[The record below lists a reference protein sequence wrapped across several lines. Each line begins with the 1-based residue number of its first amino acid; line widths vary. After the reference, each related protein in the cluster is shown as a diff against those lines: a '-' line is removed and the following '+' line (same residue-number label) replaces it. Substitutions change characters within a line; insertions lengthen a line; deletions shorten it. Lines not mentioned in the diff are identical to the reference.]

1 MDKKRLDWLTNILIR
16 LHVFHRA
23 DGEYFS
29 IVQTRRFRE
38 GNVVDLTDFSE
49 SERNA
54 IKAAWN
60 DRYIPPFGEDSIEQ
74 SFNNYCANN
83 GPGHGTSDQLRDF
96 EDRIKDEN
104 IAAVYVV
111 SDALSQKLFWMGEPI
126 ISPISDNAC
135 RYWLSEYDY
144 QYGRDELV
152 EHPVLRAIAEKYE
165 KELVEDARELL
176 NPPSYDGVDLNS
188 TAEVMERSSMCFTDG
203 VLYYKQFFM
212 QNLHGKTVSVIAT
225 FYEPNGKPVRV
236 EEIREWCETHKGVRM
251 EEYIKPMDGKEALAA
266 MKAGYDV
273 VSDGDVFFTDIINT
287 PWDEQISVVCSSKS
301 KKSVPQILC
310 EEDDFPTFFTPPRE
324 FKIFKDHAKEDDE

>member
-23 DGEYFS
+23 DREYFS
-29 IVQTRRFRE
+29 IMRTYWFEHGEVIDIPMERLTEIQ
-38 GNVVDLTDFSE
+38 NVW
-49 SERNA
+49 SERY
-54 IKAAWN
+54 
-60 DRYIPPFGEDSIEQ
+60 RLPFGEACINH
-74 SFNNYCANN
+74 SFTNYCANN
-83 GPGHGTSDQLRDF
+83 GAGRNTTDQRLNF
-96 EDRIKDEN
+96 EERTKDEYV
-104 IAAVYVV
+104 ASVYAVSEWLRGV
-111 SDALSQKLFWMGEPI
+111 LFRMGEPV
-126 ISPISDNAC
+126 ISPVSSEVG

-144 QYGRDELV
+144 QYGMDELV

-176 NPPSYDGVDLNS
+176 NPPSYDGVDLNA
-188 TAEVMERSSMCFTDG
+188 TAEVMEHSSMCFTDG

-301 KKSVPQILC
+301 KKSVPQIIC

-324 FKIFKDHAKEDDE
+324 FKIFKDYAKEDDE